1 VFTVGV
7 ISPGV
12 PAAYAATAF
21 VLMITPGPDMLF
33 TLGPVVDDAIR
44 LIGAALRRLN
54 VATGSYL
61 GLAAKIATTL

>member
-12 PAAYAATAF
+12 LAAYAATAF
-21 VLMITPGPDMLF
+21 VLMIKPGPDMLF
-33 TLGPVVDDAIR
+33 TRGSVVYDAVR

-54 VATGSYL
+54 VATGSYP
-61 GLAAKIATTL
+61 GLAAKIATTR